1 MLGRGELPVNRFVLR
16 AQVHD
21 SLQPQ
26 SELRRVGLLSKFIMR
41 VHGHRSTV
49 PVSSKVAAQCGKKA

>member
-1 MLGRGELPVNRFVLR
+1 MLGRGELPVDRFVLR
-16 AQVHD
+16 AKVHD

-26 SELRRVGLLSKFIMR
+26 RELRRVGLLSKFILH

-49 PVSSKVAAQCGKKA
+49 PVTWKVAAPCGKKA